1 MGILALKTN
10 LEDDHLPEQI
20 YQSYKTRTQINQLFV
35 VFKNILHTDRNY
47 MRGGSEMESWL
58 FINFMATVF
67 YYPLYKIFTERRLL
81 KKYTPKDILLHLSGI
96 KALKINQN
104 WEIAEIPKKT
114 AELIAKIEKPIT

>member
-1 MGILALKTN
+1 
-10 LEDDHLPEQI
+10 
-20 YQSYKTRTQINQLFV
+20 
-35 VFKNILHTDRNY
+35 